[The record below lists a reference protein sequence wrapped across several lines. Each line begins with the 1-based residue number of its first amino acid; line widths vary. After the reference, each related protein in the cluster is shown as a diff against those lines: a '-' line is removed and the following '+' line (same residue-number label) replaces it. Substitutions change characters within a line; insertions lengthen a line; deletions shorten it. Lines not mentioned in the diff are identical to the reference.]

1 MKKIISKLLL
11 IALLIIIVLPFY
23 YNTEKEELTAE
34 IRSKVDGD
42 FIELSQGVTHYQQAN
57 VGADRTVVLVHGFSV
72 PYYIWDPTF
81 EFLVNQGFHV
91 VRYDLL
97 GRGYSDRPDVDYTQ
111 ELFDRQ
117 LLDLIAALKINKK
130 FDIVGLSMGGAI
142 VAKFVADHPENINK
156 VAFVDPSHEGYS
168 SKLLSV
174 PLLGEYYATVFML
187 PKAADSQLGD
197 FRDPEKFSSWPDK
210 YRQQMQYK
218 GFRNALL
225 STLRNFMKSDKI
237 NDYKK
242 IAQLGIP
249 AMLIWGRQD
258 QTLPFANSQRVAK
271 ALKID
276 TFVVEDAG
284 HIPHFERPEIV
295 NHELLRFLN
304 Q

>member
-1 MKKIISKLLL
+1 MKKILLKILLLLL
-11 IALLIIIVLPFY
+11 IIVVALPFY
-23 YNTEKEELTAE
+23 YNTEKEELTKE
-34 IRSKVDGD
+34 IRKNVSGD
-42 FIELSQGVTHYQQAN
+42 FISLSQGVTHYQQAN
-57 VGADRTVVLVHGFSV
+57 VGANRTVVLVHGFSV

-81 EFLVNQGFHV
+81 EFLANQGFHV

-142 VAKFVADHPENINK
+142 VAKFVADHPEKINK

-168 SKLLSV
+168 SKLLSF

-197 FRDPEKFSSWPDK
+197 FRDPEKFTSWPDK

-225 STLRNFMKSDKI
+225 STLRHFMKPDKI
-237 NDYKK
+237 KDYEK
-242 IAQLGIP
+242 IGQLGIP

-258 QTLPFANSQRVAK
+258 QTLPFANSPRVAK
-271 ALKID
+271 ALKVE
-276 TFVVEDAG
+276 TFVVEDSG
-284 HIPHFERPEIV
+284 HIPHFEHPEIV
-295 NHELLRFLN
+295 NPELLRFLN

>member
-1 MKKIISKLLL
+1 MKKILLKILLLLL
-11 IALLIIIVLPFY
+11 IIVVALPFY
-23 YNTEKEELTAE
+23 YNTEKEELTKE
-34 IRSKVDGD
+34 IRENVSGD
-42 FIELSQGVTHYQQAN
+42 FISLSQGVTHYQQAN
-57 VGADRTVVLVHGFSV
+57 VGANRTVVLVHGFSV

-81 EFLVNQGFHV
+81 EFLANQGFHV

-117 LLDLIAALKINKK
+117 LLDLIAALNITKK

-142 VAKFVADHPENINK
+142 VAKFVADHPEKINK
-156 VAFVDPSHEGYS
+156 VAFVDPSHEGYT

-197 FRDPEKFSSWPDK
+197 FRDPEKFTSWPDK

-225 STLRNFMKSDKI
+225 STLRHFMKPDKI
-237 NDYKK
+237 KDYEK
-242 IAQLGIP
+242 IGQLGIP

-258 QTLPFANSQRVAK
+258 QTLPFANSPRVAK
-271 ALKID
+271 ALKVE
-276 TFVVEDAG
+276 TFVVEDSG
-284 HIPHFERPEIV
+284 HIPHFEHPEIV
-295 NHELLRFLN
+295 NPELLRFLN